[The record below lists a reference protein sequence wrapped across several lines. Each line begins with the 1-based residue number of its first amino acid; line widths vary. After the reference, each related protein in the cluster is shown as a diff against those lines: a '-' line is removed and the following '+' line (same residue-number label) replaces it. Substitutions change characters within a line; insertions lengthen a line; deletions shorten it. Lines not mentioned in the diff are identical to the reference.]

1 MIGKRLFACVCPAKC
16 APYFVWRVPG
26 NHFLFSR
33 ARANVF
39 TQNIRARENI
49 EKELVRKGR
58 MKRKRRKQVVLPGT
72 KEEQCGG
79 GGGGGVGV
87 VVVVVVR
94 GGGMRKGVMLG
105 RAGHGL
111 GQGSRVKGRET

>member
-26 NHFLFSR
+26 NHFLFSP

-49 EKELVRKGR
+49 EKELVRKEK
-58 MKRKRRKQVVLPGT
+58 MKRERRKQVVLPGT
-72 KEEQCGG
+72 KEEEG
-79 GGGGGVGV
+79 GGGGGVGA
-87 VVVVVVR
+87 VVVVVR
-94 GGGMRKGVMLG
+94 G
-105 RAGHGL
+105 
-111 GQGSRVKGRET
+111 E